1 MTLKVKINN
10 PIISDL
16 EITYLSQN
24 IENTTSIP
32 VISSDFFISPND
44 LILIG
49 NEKYDNSEIRI
60 VSSISGNTIET
71 TIAAKNTHI
80 TGEKVTKILF
90 NKIKLFKK
98 SQVDSDYSLLS
109 TIDITYNNP
118 SSTTVYTDLIGEN
131 SDSYKAQYYNSVN
144 EDTSELSDAF
154 SGTDIDSDSKY
165 LGVSEFRKM
174 TGIMDSEIPDNV
186 LSEFLARS
194 SRDLKRYAFAKDK
207 EFRIKPKTRNEES
220 RYYFPFTSLSD
231 KVGYLTDWN
240 LDGVVNTSD
249 ITVYEKSSDDFTI
262 NDITAQVDELDIN
275 RGYFTL
281 NSGYPSSTEYGIYVT
296 YSWMNFPIMDADTK
310 YDIKRYLMHQTMC
323 YIIEWYRNQL
333 RRGITKQ
340 TLGGLTV
347 EKNLTAWETLYKY
360 HKDEAITLINRFK
373 PLLWSSA
380 KDQSGLEQSTRYYG
394 YSNYQTP
401 SFISIRNP
409 W

>member
-10 PIISDL
+10 PIINDL
-16 EITYLSQN
+16 ELTYLSQN
-24 IENTTSIP
+24 IANTTSIP
-32 VISSDFFISPND
+32 VISSDFFVAPND
-44 LILIG
+44 LIIIG
-49 NEKYDNSEIRI
+49 NEQYDNCELRT
-60 VSSISGNTIET
+60 VASISSNTIVT
-71 TIAAKNTHI
+71 TVAAKNSHI
-80 TGEKVTKILF
+80 TGEKVRKLLF
-90 NKIKLFKK
+90 NKIKLYKK
-98 SQVDSDYSLLS
+98 TIVQDDYTLLA

-118 SSTTVYTDLIGEN
+118 DSFTVYSDSLGTN
-131 SDSYKAQYYNSVN
+131 TDSYKAQYLNSVSSD
-144 EDTSELSDAF
+144 ESELSDAF
-154 SGTDIDSDSKY
+154 SGADIDSDSKY
-165 LGVSEFRKM
+165 LTVSEFRKM
-174 TGIMDSEIPDNV
+174 TGIMDSEIPDSV

-207 EFRIKPKTRNEES
+207 EFRIKPKTKDDES
-220 RYYFPFTSLSD
+220 RYYFPFTALSD
-231 KVGYLTDWN
+231 RVGYLTDWN

-281 NSGYPSSTEYGIYVT
+281 NTGYPSSTEYGVYVT
-296 YSWMNFPIMDADTK
+296 YAWMNFPIMDADTK
-310 YDIKRYLMHQTMC
+310 YDVRRYLMHQTMC

-333 RRGITKQ
+333 RRGISKQ

-347 EKNLTAWETLYKY
+347 EKNLTAWETLYADHEEKAM
-360 HKDEAITLINRFK
+360 KMINRFK
-373 PLLWSSA
+373 PLLWSTA

-401 SFISIRNP
+401 SFISDRNP